1 MVPEGHAQLW
11 GAGLAFGLSGD
22 YGPAVAILVPQLEHL
37 VRIMLKSRSVH
48 TLFVDDHGVE
58 TEKSLSALLEV
69 PEAAGLFEPARPVPC
84 GTKSGMSVEPRTTR
98 PTLDDIAARAGVSQ
112 STASRVVTGR
122 VKVGAAARAAV
133 LEAIRELGY
142 VPNLAA
148 RMLVTPQPELVAV
161 VVPQTAER
169 LRSDPY
175 FGEVLLGISNELT
188 ERNLQLAFVP
198 ADTLSSAGRL
208 QGYLMRHRLDGV
220 ILMDVAE
227 PTLALLL
234 DEARIPAVTLGRL
247 LDDFP
252 LPSVDVDNRAGAA
265 SAVRHLLER
274 GRVVVGTITG
284 RLTTVS
290 AVERLAGYKDA
301 LREAGQPVRAELIV
315 EGDYGEHLGYEGTRT
330 LLGRVPDIDG
340 VFTGSDWAAAGALRA
355 LSESRRAVP
364 DDVGVVGFDDIPLA
378 SHTRPTL
385 TTVRQPIEEI
395 GRSLARTLCAVLAG
409 HAVDSVVLPT
419 ELVVRQ
425 SS

>member
-1 MVPEGHAQLW
+1 MPYA
-11 GAGLAFGLSGD
+11 
-22 YGPAVAILVPQLEHL
+22 
-37 VRIMLKSRSVH
+37 R
-48 TLFVDDHGVE
+48 E
-58 TEKSLSALLEV
+58 TD
-69 PEAAGLFEPARPVPC
+69 RP
-84 GTKSGMSVEPRTTR
+84 S
-98 PTLDDIAARAGVSQ
+98 LDDVAARAGVSQ

-122 VKVGAAARAAV
+122 VKVSAAARAAV
-133 LEAIRELGY
+133 LDAIRELGY

-148 RMLVTPQPELVAV
+148 RMLVTPRPELVAV
-161 VVPQTAER
+161 VVPHTAER

-220 ILMDVAE
+220 ILMDLAQ

-247 LDDFP
+247 LDDLP

-265 SAVRHLLER
+265 SAVRHLVER

-284 RLTTVS
+284 RLTAVS

-301 LREAGQPVRAELIV
+301 LRQADRPVRAELIV

-340 VFTGSDWAAAGALRA
+340 LFTGSDWAAAGALRA
-355 LSESRRAVP
+355 LSESGRAVP

-395 GRSLARTLCAVLAG
+395 GRSLARTLCAVLDG